1 MQKRDG
7 ENKESRRK
15 FLKEIAKVPRTAQIF
30 IDNYSLRDDETN
42 RNIVEL
48 NRILKK
54 QNNNKTKVNEKIDHF
69 LIDLEERKKNK
80 LEDIDGINEGKFE
93 CDDTNNIRIQIKKNL
108 ENQPEN
114 ELDNFILDDKKTFNK
129 LPIDMSNQTVTENY
143 NVFKQFK
150 DRILDKKQEEIYK
163 IKPMTAGEFLNEK
176 PKTNNFIRGT
186 NNEKNKNTIEIS
198 KDSKPNTAVGVEG
211 LSKLL
216 KEDPK
221 QIMKILEQQ
230 KMNDKEFIHN
240 FNKLRSKNKIGNI
253 ENPLIDFDIKK
264 EDYFNSKNKANIAK
278 KEIFKNKNIQEHFK
292 HTKSDF
298 YGNDEQMFNLIKNES
313 YDSNR

>member
-54 QNNNKTKVNEKIDHF
+54 QNNNKTKVNEKIDQF

-198 KDSKPNTAVGVEG
+198 KDSKPNTAVGLEG

>member
-54 QNNNKTKVNEKIDHF
+54 QNNNKTKVNEKIDQF

-150 DRILDKKQEEIYK
+150 DRILDKKQEEIFK

>member
-1 MQKRDG
+1 M
-7 ENKESRRK
+7 
-15 FLKEIAKVPRTAQIF
+15 
-30 IDNYSLRDDETN
+30 
-42 RNIVEL
+42 

-54 QNNNKTKVNEKIDHF
+54 QNNNKTKVNEKIDQF

-143 NVFKQFK
+143 NVFKQYK